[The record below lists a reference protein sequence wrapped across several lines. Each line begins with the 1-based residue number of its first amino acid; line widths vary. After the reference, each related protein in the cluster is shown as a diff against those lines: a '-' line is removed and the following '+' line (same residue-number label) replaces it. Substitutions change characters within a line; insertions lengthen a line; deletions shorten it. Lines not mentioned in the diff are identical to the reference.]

1 MRSESRKNR
10 RALRALL
17 LVVPLSAAGWLTAYE
32 PADSVTVCGYARV
45 ITTGP
50 TVTAPLTACSP
61 TPTSCPAFS
70 VDTDPINV
78 NHSVVTVQAFAC
90 VRPFG

>member
-61 TPTSCPAFS
+61 TATSCGFGPDTGT
-70 VDTDPINV
+70 VDL
-78 NHSVVTVQAFAC
+78 NHAVVTVQAFVC
-90 VRPFG
+90 VEL